1 MDQEKIGN
9 FIKEIRTKNNLTQK
23 QFADKYN
30 VTYQAVS
37 KWENGKNMPDVAL
50 IKQISKDFNISL
62 EEIYNGELNINKKK
76 NNFIV
81 YIILSV
87 VFLLI
92 IICIISCLLKN
103 KDFKFKTISTTC
115 NDFNISGNI
124 AYNNNKSAIYI
135 SNIEYCGG
143 DNNIEYKKIEC
154 TLYETSGNIERKI
167 KTYNSDKNQNIKLE
181 TFLKQITL
189 VVNNYEKVCK
199 EYSDNS
205 LYLLINATD
214 KSDKTTTYKVP
225 LKIEEN
231 CNK

>member
-103 KDFKFKTISTTC
+103 KDFNFKTISTTC

-124 AYNNNKSAIYI
+124 TYNNNKSAIYI

>member
-62 EEIYNGELNINKKK
+62 EEIYNGERNINKKK

-87 VFLLI
+87 VF
-92 IICIISCLLKN
+92 
-103 KDFKFKTISTTC
+103 
-115 NDFNISGNI
+115 
-124 AYNNNKSAIYI
+124 Y
-135 SNIEYCGG
+135 
-143 DNNIEYKKIEC
+143 
-154 TLYETSGNIERKI
+154 
-167 KTYNSDKNQNIKLE
+167 
-181 TFLKQITL
+181 
-189 VVNNYEKVCK
+189 
-199 EYSDNS
+199 
-205 LYLLINATD
+205 
-214 KSDKTTTYKVP
+214 
-225 LKIEEN
+225 
-231 CNK
+231 

>member
-87 VFLLI
+87 VF
-92 IICIISCLLKN
+92 
-103 KDFKFKTISTTC
+103 FT
-115 NDFNISGNI
+115 
-124 AYNNNKSAIYI
+124 
-135 SNIEYCGG
+135 
-143 DNNIEYKKIEC
+143 
-154 TLYETSGNIERKI
+154 
-167 KTYNSDKNQNIKLE
+167 
-181 TFLKQITL
+181 
-189 VVNNYEKVCK
+189 NNY
-199 EYSDNS
+199 
-205 LYLLINATD
+205 LYYFLLV
-214 KSDKTTTYKVP
+214 KK
-225 LKIEEN
+225 
-231 CNK
+231 